1 MNFGNYVYNYDYD
14 IEEELLMSPEN
25 AVPPPIIRQR
35 AYNNLY
41 NINNNYEFEEVNV
54 EGPIYRTLEFNLE
67 VPITSAK
74 SEEYIKSNNN
84 NDSFDHNNNFDN
96 ELPKA
101 KRIKTI

>member
-14 IEEELLMSPEN
+14 IPEELLIIPEN
-25 AVPPPIIRQR
+25 ASPPPITRQR

-41 NINNNYEFEEVNV
+41 NINDNYQFVEVNLEV
-54 EGPIYRTLEFNLE
+54 PVYRTLEFNLE

-74 SEEYIKSNNN
+74 SEEYSNSNNKN
-84 NDSFDHNNNFDN
+84 N
-96 ELPKA
+96 ELPKV